1 VSIDLAAVTKE
12 TFDAHLGS
20 RFVLRLADGVL
31 ELDLIETQPLPTRPH
46 APRAGFLLRFRSATR
61 GYLPQQIYRLE
72 HAVLGALEIFLVP
85 AEPDAVGAR
94 YDAVF
99 S

>member
-1 VSIDLAAVTKE
+1 MSIDLATVTKD

-20 RFVLRLADGVL
+20 RFVLRLADRAL
-31 ELDLIETQPLPTRPH
+31 DLDLIETQALPTRPN
-46 APRAGFLLRFRSATR
+46 APRAGFLLRFRSVVR
-61 GYLPQQIYRLE
+61 DHLVQQIYLLE
-72 HAVLGALEIFLVP
+72 HAVLGELEIFLVP
-85 AEPDAVGAR
+85 AGPDAVGMR